1 MNMENNNELSTR
13 NEDINSKRA
22 ELLNELYALKK
33 YVKSTSSDVNAE
45 QSTITSDGGN
55 GRAYVKRNK
64 GCNIYSGESN
74 QPNNFGNFNNGFVN
88 ALVLGIIV
96 FLTETLFLLIGYL
109 LFK

>member
-1 MNMENNNELSTR
+1 MENNDDFNTR
-13 NEDINSKRA
+13 NEDINSKRV
-22 ELLNELYALKK
+22 EILKKLYALKN
-33 YVKSTSSDVNAE
+33 YVKPTSSDVNAE